1 MVASMKRVLTRLSPT
16 PRASGRPNTS
26 QGFTLVEIIVSLLL
40 FAVMLS
46 TIGPIMMTQLILNSN
61 SERRLVATAI
71 AQEELER
78 YRYNT
83 RSALP
88 ALAESI
94 NSTITVNCAAGNPS
108 PVGRNI
114 CKRLNDNTVRP
125 MTFGVTIR
133 VRDLSGR
140 NNDGS
145 LNCVTS
151 AAANSQARCIR
162 VTVRNFGT
170 ATTNPVIYET
180 ETAYTIFSSQNL

>member
-1 MVASMKRVLTRLSPT
+1 MLASMKRFFPPLSPT
-16 PRASGRPNTS
+16 PHPSGRPNIS

-71 AQEELER
+71 AQFHLEQ

-94 NSTITVNCAAGNPS
+94 NSTITVNCDAANSS
-108 PVGRNI
+108 PVGQSI
-114 CKRLNDNTVRP
+114 CKRLSNNTVRP

-162 VTVRNFGT
+162 ITVRNFST